1 MAIRKSKKIRQ
12 VAPERGK
19 ITNTE
24 GQVGDVKTMCYVI
37 AEHDILERTDGHGD
51 TTSLLVLG
59 CDWTGLELSMGTL
72 HQWLNRTCLVQWLR
86 WPWLLAWLRCL
97 WMLRWL
103 NRQALLAAVAEMVL
117 VTAVAKQ
124 ALLVAVTELALVAA
138 VAGLDLVA
146 AVAELALVA

>member
-12 VAPERGK
+12 VAPGRGK

-59 CDWTGLELSMGTL
+59 CDWTGLELIMGTL
-72 HQWLNRTCLVQWLR
+72 HQWLNRTFGAVAEMALVTGVAEMPLD
-86 WPWLLAWLRCL
+86 
-97 WMLRWL
+97 
-103 NRQALLAAVAEMVL
+103 AAVAE
-117 VTAVAKQ
+117 Q
-124 ALLVAVTELALVAA
+124 AGPAR
-138 VAGLDLVA
+138 GGG
-146 AVAELALVA
+146 